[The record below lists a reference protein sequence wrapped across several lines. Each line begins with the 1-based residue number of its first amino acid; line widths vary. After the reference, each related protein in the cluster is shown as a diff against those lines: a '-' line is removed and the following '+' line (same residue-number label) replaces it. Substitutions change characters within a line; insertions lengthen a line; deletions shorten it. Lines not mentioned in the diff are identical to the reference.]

1 MELEGNLSSVG
12 LAWEQ
17 MMLLSP
23 PASAST
29 GGQRGELL
37 SGDSATELGGSCPLG
52 GVTPGWAAAACM
64 AVSSTSMPSKW
75 LVTAPLP
82 VQGGSNFSPGT
93 EIFSKSLKQ
102 KAQIPFLSGFQRVP
116 EPHGV
121 KVPLELG

>member
-1 MELEGNLSSVG
+1 
-12 LAWEQ
+12 
-17 MMLLSP
+17 
-23 PASAST
+23 
-29 GGQRGELL
+29 
-37 SGDSATELGGSCPLG
+37 
-52 GVTPGWAAAACM
+52 
-64 AVSSTSMPSKW
+64 MPSKW